1 MQVLVLG
8 VNVFTRKD
16 GSRSAR
22 VVVAST
28 PSNPAF
34 RGLNTSEI
42 EALPDVAERMTA
54 LPAIYGLDVE
64 MKVSSGFG
72 GSRNNVVPVVT
83 SARLV
88 APVGPLKAPTEGV
101 KS

>member
-8 VNVFTRKD
+8 VNTYTRRD
-16 GSRSAR
+16 GTRSAR

-28 PSNPAF
+28 PSNPNF
-34 RGLNTSEI
+34 RGLNATEI
-42 EALPDVAERMTA
+42 EAVPEVADAMSVF
-54 LPAIYGLDVE
+54 PAIYALDVE
-64 MKVSSGFG
+64 MRVASGYG
-72 GSRNNVVPVVT
+72 TNRNQVAPIIT

-88 APVGPLKAPTEGV
+88 APVGPLKGEGV

>member
-8 VNVFTRKD
+8 VNAYTRKD
-16 GSRSAR
+16 GTRSAR

-28 PSNPAF
+28 PSSSNF
-34 RGLNTSEI
+34 RGLNATEI
-42 EALPDVAERMTA
+42 EALPEIADAMTA
-54 LPAIYGLDVE
+54 FPAIYALDVE
-64 MKVSSGFG
+64 MRVASGFG
-72 GSRNNVVPVVT
+72 GNRNQVAPVIT

-88 APVGPLKAPTEGV
+88 APVGPLKGEGV